1 MRHAAVS
8 RVMRE
13 RSVGTGVSCAAVAL
27 SAAEEYGHV
36 NASGLVTRH
45 SPLVTG
51 CKPMSGLSG
60 AWVLGLG
67 LVFGLKHALDA
78 DHVAAV
84 ATMASESKTVCRS
97 SVVGM
102 LWGVGHT
109 LALLVAGVAVIGL
122 HLEIGA
128 RLAAAF
134 ELGVALM
141 LIGLG
146 TNALRT
152 LVRGGK
158 LHLHVHEHGGRIHVH
173 PHLHGGAPEP
183 GPHTHHGVQLRA
195 RPLLIGIVHGLAGSA
210 ALMLLV
216 LSTIPSP
223 LLGFTYIVVF
233 GVGSIG
239 GMMAMS
245 ALIGLP
251 AHLTADRF
259 NRANVAIQAGAA
271 LFSLGCGL
279 NMAYQIGVVG
289 WLQL

>member
-1 MRHAAVS
+1 
-8 RVMRE
+8 
-13 RSVGTGVSCAAVAL
+13 
-27 SAAEEYGHV
+27 
-36 NASGLVTRH
+36 
-45 SPLVTG
+45 
-51 CKPMSGLSG
+51 MSWLSG
-60 AWVLGLG
+60 TWVLGLG

-84 ATMASESKTVCRS
+84 ATIVSTHKSVRSS

-109 LALLVAGVAVIGL
+109 LALLVAGVAVIVL

-146 TNALRT
+146 ANALRT

-173 PHLHGGAPEP
+173 PHLHDGAPEP
-183 GPHTHHGVQLRA
+183 EPHTHHGVRLGA

-223 LLGFTYIVVF
+223 LLGVAYITVF
-233 GVGSIG
+233 GAGSIG

-245 ALIGLP
+245 AVVGLP
-251 AHLTADRF
+251 ARLTAGRF
-259 NRANVAIQAGAA
+259 NRANVAIQAVAA

-279 NMAYQIGVVG
+279 SMAYQIGVVA
-289 WLQL
+289 WLLL

>member
-1 MRHAAVS
+1 
-8 RVMRE
+8 
-13 RSVGTGVSCAAVAL
+13 
-27 SAAEEYGHV
+27 
-36 NASGLVTRH
+36 
-45 SPLVTG
+45 
-51 CKPMSGLSG
+51 MSGLSG

-259 NRANVAIQAGAA
+259 NRANVAIQTGAA